1 MPFQSQRVSMRDI
14 AQAVGVSVSAV
25 SLAIR
30 NSPRVSVRMRQ
41 KIHAKMHE
49 LGYRPDPIL
58 KALCHYRR
66 SKTTM
71 QVGAELA
78 WINCRPKPGE
88 LRAFQEF
95 ELYWQGAAEEAKRC
109 GYRLEEFRL
118 NDCKSFA
125 RMERIFRARNIEGI
139 LIPPHGKLWPANAND
154 LRWDDFCVVR
164 FGHSVVHPRTHL
176 VTSDQLTDGM
186 IAFES
191 IWKKGYRR
199 IAYVTTRDTTTWGT
213 RFSAGF
219 LQGQLKVGAKAR
231 LYPLLLSDDKD
242 FKEDQKQLAAWMRKT
257 RPDAIFTDCPH
268 LRQLL
273 EACGYR
279 VPEDVALATTSV
291 LDGGASAG
299 IDQNSREIGKAAVQL
314 LISLINHNERGIPKV
329 CREVLIEGVWVDGD
343 TLPEK
348 ALDDWLCVAG
358 DGQRLV
364 LRPAEE
370 AVSTF
375 AEAMAD

>member
-1 MPFQSQRVSMRDI
+1 MSFQTKRISMRDI
-14 AQAVGVSVSAV
+14 AEAVGVSVSAV

-30 NSPRVSVRMRQ
+30 NSPRVSKEVRGR
-41 KIHAKMHE
+41 ILEKMAE

-66 SKTTM
+66 SQTERPI
-71 QVGAELA
+71 GAELA
-78 WINCRPKPGE
+78 WMNCRPKPGD
-88 LRAFQEF
+88 LRMFREF
-95 ELYWQGAAEEAKRC
+95 ELYWQGASEEATRC
-109 GYRLEEFRL
+109 GFRLEEFRL
-118 NDCKSFA
+118 NDCQSFA
-125 RMERIFRARNIEGI
+125 RMESIFRTRNIGGI
-139 LIPPHGKLWPANAND
+139 LVPPHGTFWPASWREFGWEN
-154 LRWDDFCVVR
+154 FCVVR
-164 FGHSVVHPRTHL
+164 FGHSVVNPRAHL

-191 IWKKGYRR
+191 IWNKGYRR

-219 LQGQLKVGAKAR
+219 LQGQLKVGTKAR
-231 LYPLLLSDDKD
+231 LYPLLLSDNKD
-242 FKEDQKQLAAWMRKT
+242 FTADQKQLAAWMRKT

-268 LRQLL
+268 LRRLL

-279 VPEDVALATTSV
+279 VPHDVGLATTSV

-299 IDQNSREIGKAAVQL
+299 IDQHSWEIGKAAVQL

-329 CREVLIEGVWVDGD
+329 CREVLIEGAWVDGD

-348 ALDDWLCVAG
+348 TAMDWLQPIIGAVTCVK
-358 DGQRLV
+358 
-364 LRPAEE
+364 
-370 AVSTF
+370 STV
-375 AEAMAD
+375 